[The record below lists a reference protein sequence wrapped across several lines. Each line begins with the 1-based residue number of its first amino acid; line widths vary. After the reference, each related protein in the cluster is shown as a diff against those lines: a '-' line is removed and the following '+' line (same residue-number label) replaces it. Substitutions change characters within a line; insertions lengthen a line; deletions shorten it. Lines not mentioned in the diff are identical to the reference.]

1 MSGSGK
7 STATAMTGPSR
18 FRFVGEGLQHQ
29 RQRVF
34 VAGPDEHDDDGAVVP
49 RLQERRAQQASWGVD
64 ECGDRRGGRDRVIP
78 VAHTV
83 QADDRSR
90 AAWSLR
96 QRRGRPA
103 HRAAR
108 CGSPD
113 RYASSWTARPRR
125 GRPSGAALAD
135 PWGRHGARR
144 APDGRDRTLTRRRP
158 CAQPA
163 HPRDSRRALPRT
175 RRRTGASARPAAT
188 GPGAEVAAAIAAC
201 VKASTFSCHIRVYS
215 RRSRALGGHPPVN
228 VRAVRYPITSGAV
241 QAISHICSQ
250 GAIQSVAEGT
260 RVRRRAVRLRRVTLR
275 DVAIPRPYGCRPGRC
290 WAAPR
295 RSLRMLRP
303 RTSFGP
309 AWSTAID
316 RPY

>member
-1 MSGSGK
+1 M
-7 STATAMTGPSR
+7 TTGPSFHACGNAER
-18 FRFVGEGLQHQ
+18 SRRVGS
-29 RQRVF
+29 RRV
-34 VAGPDEHDDDGAVVP
+34 
-49 RLQERRAQQASWGVD
+49 RRPSWRARP
-64 ECGDRRGGRDRVIP
+64 GDPG
-78 VAHTV
+78 AHTV
-83 QADDRSR
+83 QAGDRSR
-90 AAWSLR
+90 AAWRLR

-113 RYASSWTARPRR
+113 RYATSWTARPRR
-125 GRPSGAALAD
+125 GRPSGAAPRIL
-135 PWGRHGARR
+135 GVVTGARR

-158 CAQPA
+158 CARPA

-188 GPGAEVAAAIAAC
+188 GPGAAVAAAIAAC

-215 RRSRALGGHPPVN
+215 RRSRALGGHPPVS

-241 QAISHICSQ
+241 QAISYICIQ
-250 GAIQSVAEGT
+250 GVIQSVAEGT
-260 RVRRRAVRLRRVTLR
+260 RVRRRAVRLGRVTLR
-275 DVAIPRPYGCRPGRC
+275 EVAIPRPYGCRPGRC